1 TVNLGSAPV
10 RYRTRPVQGEPLA
23 DQLRSVLDPLIK
35 ANDAQGAEAQLL
47 TYTPQLSS
55 EARAE
60 AGQRVAFVYYVLGLD
75 MDARRVAD
83 TWRQGASGEWASQA
97 AWVSGL
103 ASWRLGDFNAASS
116 AFQQVAQLADQR
128 ELRAGAFY

>member
-1 TVNLGSAPV
+1 
-10 RYRTRPVQGEPLA
+10 
-23 DQLRSVLDPLIK
+23 LRAALDPLIK
-35 ANDAQGAEAQLL
+35 ADEGSGAEAQLL
-47 TYTPQLSS
+47 TFAPQLSV

-60 AGQRVAFVYYVLGLD
+60 AATRVAFVYYVLGLD

-83 TWRQGASGEWASQA
+83 TWRQGAAGEWASQA

-116 AFQQVAQLADQR
+116 AFQQAAQLADQ
-128 ELRAGAFY
+128 